1 MISITPEQFDT
12 AKKNGV
18 SKELLRSRIQ
28 KCRWSIEKAISTP
41 PKNESAYDRHKRWIR
56 IAEKNGIKKEYF
68 VQRVEQYGWS
78 KKDASTLPIG
88 TVRKKKA

>member
-18 SKELLRSRIQ
+18 SKALVRSRIQ

-41 PKNESAYDRHKRWIR
+41 PKNESVYDRHKKWIR
-56 IAEKNGIKKEYF
+56 IAEQNGIKKEYF
-68 VQRVEQYGWS
+68 IQRVEQYGWS